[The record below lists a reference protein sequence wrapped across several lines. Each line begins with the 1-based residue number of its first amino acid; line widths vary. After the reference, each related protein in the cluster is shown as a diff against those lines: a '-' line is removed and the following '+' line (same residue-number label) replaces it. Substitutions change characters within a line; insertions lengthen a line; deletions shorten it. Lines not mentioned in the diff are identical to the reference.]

1 VLARAML
8 MKSFVTPAPPAES
21 RGGPIHPRPTVSVG
35 ARKHVPASRIQTQ
48 IGIGENTIDHA
59 AGVAR
64 YDRVSGAQG
73 ALPNREEDSG
83 LFATGH
89 WVQDEP
95 QVVLPLRRTWI
106 VVWTAIS
113 MALVPLAVGTMIAL
127 ASKGPDDAPP
137 DRASSRSDV
146 VVPAPRTELAPA
158 ESAAAPPS
166 DPTKAAPRPDEG
178 NRSAVKQRAPRGAK
192 ERRMEVQRR
201 APPKG
206 RPTGDWVPKGP

>member
-1 VLARAML
+1 ML

-48 IGIGENTIDHA
+48 IGIGESTIDYA
-59 AGVAR
+59 AG
-64 YDRVSGAQG
+64 G
-73 ALPNREEDSG
+73 ALHDRASGVHGAPPNREEDSG

-95 QVVLPLRRTWI
+95 PVVLPLRRTWI

-113 MALVPLAVGTMIAL
+113 IALVPLAIGTMIAL
-127 ASKGPDDAPP
+127 ASNSPDDAPP

-146 VVPAPRTELAPA
+146 VVPAPRTGPAPA
-158 ESAAAPPS
+158 ESAVAPP
-166 DPTKAAPRPDEG
+166 PTKAAPAPEQGD
-178 NRSAVKQRAPRGAK
+178 RSTVKQRAPRGAK

-201 APPKG
+201 ASPKG